1 VEERTSEEG
10 YTASQGGVDK
20 GREGVQ
26 GLAGTSRDSGNDDSV
41 INVAEC
47 GRASRIGRVD
57 DWHTHRPRR
66 GYWHAWAA
74 LRRLFASTTIRQPL

>member
-41 INVAEC
+41 INVAEG
-47 GRASRIGRVD
+47 GRASR
-57 DWHTHRPRR
+57 HRPRR